1 MMPTAVGKIIQCVNR
16 MHVPIPSKR
25 NVLYAASATTRL
37 RPSRFA
43 R

>member
-16 MHVPIPSKR
+16 MHV
-25 NVLYAASATTRL
+25 LYAASATTRL